1 MADTKKQ
8 KINPFYWKFFLVSTG
23 LFIFWILFSQS
34 FEYRFF
40 KAKWDENL
48 VTFDQWK
55 LVSLKCRDK
64 YDCIE
69 SGSEIKTPFF
79 NDKEVRDFRNRS
91 CLIWRP
97 KTVTI
102 YGKDLYQQMLHIN
115 KVY

>member
-48 VTFDQWK
+48 VTFDRKRQIQACGALLRLLTNLSMQK
-55 LVSLKCRDK
+55 IFSMGGSR
-64 YDCIE
+64 
-69 SGSEIKTPFF
+69 SEIGY
-79 NDKEVRDFRNRS
+79 RNPHES
-91 CLIWRP
+91 ISSMG
-97 KTVTI
+97 V
-102 YGKDLYQQMLHIN
+102 
-115 KVY
+115 